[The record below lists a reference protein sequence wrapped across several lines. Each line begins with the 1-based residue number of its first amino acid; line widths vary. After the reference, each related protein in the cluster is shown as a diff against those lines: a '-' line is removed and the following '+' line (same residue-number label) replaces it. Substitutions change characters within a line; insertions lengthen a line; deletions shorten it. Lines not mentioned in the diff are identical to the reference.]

1 MALVTKLITYQAG
14 TRKEDLLDFI
24 ADVSPDDNPLTTM
37 FGTREATNTV
47 HEWTEDYLARPTAIT
62 GVVEGSDATFS
73 DLTNPSRRTNI
84 VQPIRATYRVSD
96 TIRAV
101 DVAGMSD
108 MLDYQ
113 ATKAAKDWKNQL
125 EYSVVRATI
134 ASGDSGVARQM
145 AGIEATITSH
155 YTARLS
161 GTSLSETELN
171 NMVLDVA
178 NDVGMDQ
185 VWDMLVLPLQLRQKV
200 STFTAGTTKFVDASD
215 KKLTRQ
221 VAVYESDFNVLRV
234 FAHKDVTSGVATP
247 GPTVLGLREDKWKL
261 AYLRRPVR
269 TELAK
274 TGSSSKGM
282 IEGEVTLEF
291 LAERANARRSGYAQ
305 TG

>member
-1 MALVTKLITYQAG
+1 MAWGDITYQAG

-24 ADVSPDDNPLTTM
+24 ADVSPDDNPLSTL
-37 FGTREATNTV
+37 FGTTEASNTV
-47 HEWTEDYLARPTAIT
+47 HEWTEDYIARPTSVNGA
-62 GVVEGSDATFS
+62 VEGSDATFS

-84 VQPIRATYRVSD
+84 AQIIRQTYRVSD
-96 TIRAV
+96 TIRSV

-113 ATKAAKDWKNQL
+113 ATKAASEWKNQL

-155 YTARLS
+155 YTARNS

-171 NMVLDVA
+171 SMVYDVA

-200 STFTAGTTKFVDASD
+200 STFTAGATKFVDASD
-215 KKLTRQ
+215 KRLTRP
-221 VAVYESDFNVLRV
+221 VAVYESDFNVIRI
-234 FAHKDVTSGVATP
+234 FAHKDVTSAAATP
-247 GPTVLGLREDKWKL
+247 GPHVLGLREDKWKL
-261 AYLRRPVR
+261 AYLRKPER

-274 TGSSSKGM
+274 VGSSSRGM
-282 IEGEVTLEF
+282 IEGEVTLEY
-291 LAERANARRSGYAQ
+291 LAERSNARRSGYNQ

>member
-1 MALVTKLITYQAG
+1 MAWGDITYQAG

-24 ADVSPDDNPLTTM
+24 ADVSPDDNPLSTL
-37 FGTREATNTV
+37 FGTTEASNTV
-47 HEWTEDYLARPTAIT
+47 HEWTEDYISRPTSVS
-62 GVVEGSDATFS
+62 GSVEGSDATYS

-84 VQPIRATYRVSD
+84 CQIIRQTYRVSD

-113 ATKAAKDWKNQL
+113 ASKAAREWKNQL

-145 AGIEATITSH
+145 AGIEATVTSH
-155 YTARLS
+155 YTTRDS

-171 NMVLDVA
+171 NMVYDVA
-178 NDVGMDQ
+178 NDVGMED
-185 VWDMLVLPLQLRQKV
+185 VFDMLVLPLQLRQKV
-200 STFTAGTTKFVDASD
+200 STFTAGSTKFVDASD
-215 KKLTRQ
+215 KRLTRP
-221 VAVYESDFNVLRV
+221 VAVYESDFNVIRI
-234 FAHKDVTSGVATP
+234 FAHKDVSSAAATP
-247 GPTVLGLREDKWKL
+247 GPHVLGLKEDKWKL
-261 AYLRRPVR
+261 AYLRRPTR

-291 LAERANARRSGYAQ
+291 LAERANTRRSGYAQ

>member
-1 MALVTKLITYQAG
+1 
-14 TRKEDLLDFI
+14 
-24 ADVSPDDNPLTTM
+24 
-37 FGTREATNTV
+37 
-47 HEWTEDYLARPTAIT
+47 
-62 GVVEGSDATFS
+62 
-73 DLTNPSRRTNI
+73 
-84 VQPIRATYRVSD
+84 
-96 TIRAV
+96 
-101 DVAGMSD
+101 

-113 ATKAAKDWKNQL
+113 ATKAARDWKNQL
-125 EYSVVRATI
+125 EYTIVRATI

-155 YTARLS
+155 YTARNS

-171 NMVLDVA
+171 NMVYDVA

-215 KKLTRQ
+215 KRLTRP

-234 FAHKDVTSGVATP
+234 FAHKDVTSSNTTP
-247 GPTVLGLREDKWKL
+247 GPHVLALREDKWKL
-261 AYLRRPVR
+261 AYLRRPMR

-282 IEGEVTLEF
+282 IEGELTLEF
-291 LAERANARRSGYAQ
+291 LAERTNARRSGYDQ

>member
-1 MALVTKLITYQAG
+1 M
-14 TRKEDLLDFI
+14 DFI

-37 FGTREATNTV
+37 LGTTEASNTV
-47 HEWTEDYLARPTAIT
+47 HEWTEDYVARPTAVAT
-62 GVVEGSDATFS
+62 AVEGSDATFS
-73 DLTNPSRRTNI
+73 DLSNPSRRTNI
-84 VQPIRATYRVSD
+84 TQIIRQTYRVSD

-113 ATKAAKDWKNQL
+113 ATKAAKEWKNQL

-155 YTARLS
+155 YTTRNS

-171 NMVLDVA
+171 DMVRDVA
-178 NDVGMDQ
+178 SDVGMDQ

-215 KKLTRQ
+215 KRLTRP

-234 FAHKDVTSGVATP
+234 FAHKDVTSAAATP

-261 AYLRRPVR
+261 AYLRKPVR

-274 TGSSSKGM
+274 TGSSAKGM
-282 IEGEVTLEF
+282 IEGEVTLEY
-291 LAERANARRSGYAQ
+291 LAERANARRSGYNQA
-305 TG
+305 G

>member
-1 MALVTKLITYQAG
+1 MAWGDITYQSG

-24 ADVSPDDNPLTTM
+24 ADVSPDDNPLTTL
-37 FGTREATNTV
+37 FGTTEASNTI
-47 HEWTEDYLARPTAIT
+47 HEWTEDYIARPTSVS
-62 GVVEGSDATFS
+62 GSVEGSAATFS
-73 DLTNPSRRTNI
+73 DLTNPNRRTNI
-84 VQPIRATYRVSD
+84 TQIIRQTYRVSD
-96 TIRAV
+96 TVRSV

-113 ATKAAKDWKNQL
+113 ASKAATQWKNNL
-125 EYSVVRATI
+125 EYAVVRATI

-155 YTARLS
+155 YTTRNS

-171 NMVLDVA
+171 NMVYDAA

-200 STFTAGTTKFVDASD
+200 STFTAGSTKFVDASD
-215 KKLTRQ
+215 KKLTRP
-221 VAVYESDFNVLRV
+221 VAVYESDFNVIRI
-234 FAHKDVTSGVATP
+234 FSHKDVTSAAATP
-247 GPTVLGLREDKWKL
+247 GPHVLGLREDKWKL
-261 AYLRRPVR
+261 AYLRRPQR

-274 TGSSSKGM
+274 LGSSSDGM

-291 LAERANARRSGYAQ
+291 LAERANVRRSGYAQ

>member
-1 MALVTKLITYQAG
+1 MAWGDITYQAG

-24 ADVSPDDNPLTTM
+24 ADVSPDDNPLSTM
-37 FGTREATNTV
+37 FATTEASNTL
-47 HEWTEDYLARPTAIT
+47 HEWTEDYMARPTSVTAA
-62 GVVEGSDATFS
+62 VEGSDATFS
-73 DLTNPSRRTNI
+73 DLTNPSRRSNI
-84 VQPIRATYRVSD
+84 TQIIRATYRVSD
-96 TIRAV
+96 TVRAV

-125 EYSVVRATI
+125 EYTIVRATI

-155 YTARLS
+155 YTARNS

-171 NMVLDVA
+171 SMVYDVA

-185 VWDMLVLPLQLRQKV
+185 VFDLLVLPLQLRQKV
-200 STFTAGTTKFVDASD
+200 STFTAGSTKFVDASD
-215 KKLTRQ
+215 KRLTRP
-221 VAVYESDFNVLRV
+221 VAVYESDFNVMRV
-234 FAHKDVTSGVATP
+234 FAHKDVTSAAATP
-247 GPTVLGLREDKWKL
+247 GPHVLGLREDKWKI
-261 AYLRRPVR
+261 AYLRRPER
-269 TELAK
+269 IELAK
-274 TGSSSKGM
+274 TGSATKGM
-282 IEGEVTLEF
+282 IEGEVTLEY

>member
-1 MALVTKLITYQAG
+1 M
-14 TRKEDLLDFI
+14 DFI
-24 ADVSPDDNPLTTM
+24 ADVSPDDNPLTTL
-37 FGTREATNTV
+37 FGTTEASNTI
-47 HEWTEDYLARPTAIT
+47 HEWTEDYQSRPTSVSGA
-62 GVVEGSDATFS
+62 VEGSDAVFS

-84 VQPIRATYRVSD
+84 TQIIRETYRVSD
-96 TIRAV
+96 TVRDV

-113 ATKAAKDWKNQL
+113 ATKAAKAWKNQL

-155 YTARLS
+155 YTTRNS

-171 NMVLDVA
+171 AMVYDVA

-200 STFTAGTTKFVDASD
+200 STFTAGSTKFVDASD
-215 KKLTRQ
+215 KRLTRP

-234 FAHKDVTSGVATP
+234 FAHKDVHSAAATP
-247 GPTVLGLREDKWKL
+247 GPTILGLREDKWKL
-261 AYLRRPVR
+261 AYQRRPER

-274 TGSSSKGM
+274 TGSASKGM
-282 IEGEVTLEF
+282 IEGEVTIEF
-291 LAERANARRSGYAQ
+291 LAERANARRSGYAV